1 MWIRFDQ
8 GCERDW
14 TLDITIFIWY
24 HRLVKSWTEDTLNW
38 PIAPMSDR
46 SAPSGSALARQVQ
59 VQRLAPS
66 TSTSSVSDQGWTTTP
81 LVNSNMDLVTVKQPS
96 DLQVVLRT
104 KHHDAFYNSAS
115 KELSLHRRAPLQS
128 APTLPS
134 APDTSS
140 SAQPLVP
147 RRQSATS
154 QHELTAS
161 VCPMCLRSWP
171 LPSTTEQH
179 VEQEASIDP
188 PDSQARGTVYE
199 PESPSFVA
207 PNYFRLLAEATS
219 VPPSTFNT
227 RPSTPSFTRNRFETA
242 SGSSTPEPA
251 SRRHTGTQG
260 AARSHASTPE
270 PIDHGAEV
278 DGYYARFFIEIK
290 KLGHGA
296 RGQVFLC
303 QHVLNTNKLGKYAI
317 KKIPVG
323 DHAQTL
329 LNSLNEVHLMESLH
343 HPHLIHY
350 QHAWIERCQLSPFA
364 PRVPTL
370 FVLMMAANGGS
381 LADWISARAGDMA
394 ENDSPRPS
402 NTASPVPGAL
412 AADVAPSSRS
422 SKHVERLKA
431 ALRQRRASRN
441 DRQEWLPRNSSG
453 VSPGAGING
462 TGVGVHLLREEEIY
476 SLLKDMASGLGFLH
490 DKGILHLDIKPAN
503 VLLHWDE
510 DALIPRAMLSDFG
523 SSLLLHDNWRRTR
536 SGHTGTMDYM
546 SPETV
551 LPDLQTGQLK
561 ELSSKADIWSLGM
574 ILHLLLFFSLPF
586 PPVEDITQLRVEMH
600 KYTGFSRRTSPA
612 AARAQRTDGTLLGLL
627 ERMLQTDPKARPSCK
642 EILHILSTR
651 PTSPVGSSQWSG
663 TADARASRGSVSL
676 ALYRPSA
683 LRRLPSAEP
692 HLLDQATPHTQQAL
706 DNRPLSFTERVIL
719 PLLGVRD
726 LTPAGSH
733 TVHTAQAVVVAF
745 VKSISPYLVLE
756 TVQQP
761 VYLSQGTRLH
771 ASRSTKAALALI
783 NLLAIVELAYSL
795 SSRPLPS
802 AAAPV
807 VAKPSTVSFTCSVLH
822 SAVLLALILTR
833 PSHAV

>member
-1 MWIRFDQ
+1 MP
-8 GCERDW
+8 
-14 TLDITIFIWY
+14 
-24 HRLVKSWTEDTLNW
+24 DT
-38 PIAPMSDR
+38 STH
-46 SAPSGSALARQVQ
+46 SGNVLARQVLM
-59 VQRLAPS
+59 QRLPPS
-66 TSTSSVSDQGWTTTP
+66 ASSSSVSDQGWTTTP
-81 LVNSNMDLVTVKQPS
+81 LVNSNTDLVTVKQPS
-96 DLQVVLRT
+96 DLQVILRT

-115 KELSLHRRAPLQS
+115 KELSLHRRAPVRGS
-128 APTLPS
+128 MGLPS
-134 APDTSS
+134 RSTFPPPSDASASS
-140 SAQPLVP
+140 SLSLSQPLVP
-147 RRQSATS
+147 SRQSAAP

-171 LPSTTEQH
+171 LATTAEEH

-188 PDSQARGTVYE
+188 PDPAHGTIFE
-199 PESPSFVA
+199 PETPSFVA

-227 RPSTPSFTRNRFETA
+227 RPSTPSFTRNRFETE
-242 SGSSTPEPA
+242 SGCSTPEPA
-251 SRRHTGTQG
+251 SRRHTGAQG
-260 AARSHASTPE
+260 APRSHASTPE

-278 DGYYARFFIEIK
+278 DGYYARFFVEIK

-303 QHVLNTNKLGKYAI
+303 QHVLNNNKLGKYAI

-381 LADWISARAGDMA
+381 LADWISARAGEMA
-394 ENDSPRPS
+394 DNDSPRPS
-402 NTASPVPGAL
+402 NHGSPAPGAL
-412 AADVAPSSRS
+412 AAEVSTSSRS

-441 DRQEWLPRNSSG
+441 DQRNWRPHRPNGGLPNGGMSG
-453 VSPGAGING
+453 S
-462 TGVGVHLLREEEIY
+462 GVGVHLLREEEIY
-476 SLLKDMASGLGFLH
+476 SLLEDMTSGLGFLH

-536 SGHTGTMDYM
+536 SGHTGTIDYM

-551 LPDLQTGQLK
+551 LPDPVTGQLK

-586 PPVEDITQLRVEMH
+586 PPVEDILQLRVEMH
-600 KYTGFSRRTSPA
+600 KYTGFSRQTSLA
-612 AARAQRTDGTLLGLL
+612 AQRAQRTDATLLGLL

-642 EILHILSTR
+642 EILQALAKR
-651 PTSPVGSSQWSG
+651 PASPEIGK
-663 TADARASRGSVSL
+663 SRGADVTAAASARGNVSL
-676 ALYRPSA
+676 ALYRPS
-683 LRRLPSAEP
+683 LPGRLPSFEP
-692 HLLDQATPHTQQAL
+692 RMLDHTPSHTQQSRGPASS
-706 DNRPLSFTERVIL
+706 SFTERALL
-719 PLLGVRD
+719 PLLGIRD
-726 LTPAGSH
+726 LTPAQSH
-733 TVHTAQAVVVAF
+733 AVHTAQAVSLAF
-745 VKSISPYLVLE
+745 AKSISPYFVIK
-756 TVQQP
+756 
-761 VYLSQGTRLH
+761 S
-771 ASRSTKAALALI
+771 SRSRIGLSSHSTNSSNSTTAALILI
-783 NLLAIVELAYSL
+783 NLLAIIELATSL
-795 SSRPLPS
+795 TSPS
-802 AAAPV
+802 APLAEIRPSRIK
-807 VAKPSTVSFTCSVLH
+807 VARPSILSLTCSVLH
-822 SAVLLALILTR
+822 SAILLALLSAHSSSQ
-833 PSHAV
+833 PDL